1 MSGSNQQVDGPV
13 LAVEDLRLDV
23 GQGEA
28 AVRILDGVGISCAEG
43 EIVGLVG
50 ESGSGKSMT
59 LRTAVGLSPKGARI
73 TGSVRVA
80 GRELVGAGRREVLQ
94 VRREIAAMIFQDP
107 RAHVNPYQRIG
118 AFVADGLRRTRG
130 WSRARAA
137 QQVVSLLD
145 EVGLPDP
152 GTLAERYPH
161 ELSGG
166 MLQRVM
172 IASALSTEPRLLLA
186 DESTTALDVTTQ
198 AEIMGLLRRLREER
212 GLAIVFVTHDLDL
225 AAASCDRIHV
235 MQSGVVVEQGPAL
248 DVFERPEHPY
258 TRRLL
263 DAMPSRLDAEAPTPI
278 GGAA

>member
-1 MSGSNQQVDGPV
+1 MTDASEAV
-13 LAVEDLRLDV
+13 LRIEELTLDIA
-23 GQGEA
+23 GREQSD
-28 AVRILDGVGISCAEG
+28 RILDGVSISCRAG

-59 LRTAVGLSPKGARI
+59 LRAAVGLQPRGSKV
-73 TGSVRVA
+73 TGSIRVG
-80 GRELVGAGRREVLQ
+80 GREVVGAGRRTVLD

-130 WSRARAA
+130 WDRGRAR
-137 QQVVSLLD
+137 VKVLGLLD

-152 GTLAERYPH
+152 ATLVERYPH

-198 AEIMGLLRRLREER
+198 AEIMGLLRRLRRDR

-225 AAASCDRIHV
+225 AASSCDRIHV
-235 MQSGVVVEQGPAL
+235 MQAGTVVEQGPAL
-248 DVFERPEHPY
+248 EVFERPRHPY
-258 TRRLL
+258 TRKLL
-263 DAMPSRLDAEAPTPI
+263 DAMPSRLDAEASAESI
-278 GGAA
+278 GGTA